1 MDALLDQQ
9 SAARETIRAYLR
21 SERDRIF
28 EEIRAYPTPIP
39 RCDAQFNH
47 LIEKRERLVQELA
60 RLDAAA
66 TSSAVAGDGDGTAR
80 IEAFIASS
88 DYFDDD
94 AKLRL
99 KSALSEGLDK
109 PEL

>member
-1 MDALLDQQ
+1 MDALLDRQ
-9 SAARETIRAYLR
+9 SAAWDTIRTYLR
-21 SERDRIF
+21 SEKDRTL

-66 TSSAVAGDGDGTAR
+66 TSSTVAGDGIAR
-80 IEAFIASS
+80 IEAFIDSS
-88 DYFDDD
+88 DYLDAA

-99 KSALSEGLDK
+99 KSALSEGLVR